1 MFCPCRSV
9 RTQMCHG
16 RGPPRSCP
24 PRPVQ
29 STLMMSGSLRSGA
42 ASCTTC
48 ISTGSVTPLPP
59 SNLRDVTALSV
70 SLFPVLSSPSYP
82 RKTVLWRLRWA
93 VSHPNNLGQ
102 HFASDHAGNW
112 RACVLQATN
121 WSAPLGDPWRVH
133 RPPSGAPG
141 VVLWWG

>member
-42 ASCTTC
+42 ASWTTC
-48 ISTGSVTPLPP
+48 ISTGSVTPFPP

-70 SLFPVLSSPSYP
+70 SLFPVLSMSRTPEANLHIWHHP
-82 RKTVLWRLRWA
+82 FLAWLLQKVLDLSVDR
-93 VSHPNNLGQ
+93 SHLWSSISSSHELLNVFFLLD
-102 HFASDHAGNW
+102 AAWVRSRSA
-112 RACVLQATN
+112 LQSATQ
-121 WSAPLGDPWRVH
+121 R
-133 RPPSGAPG
+133 
-141 VVLWWG
+141 